1 MKDLTTID
9 ESDDLEKQLSEL
21 RKRLHDAISKKNT
34 LKSSIEDS
42 HEELRKENV
51 VNENIYEDLL
61 AEIEDLESSLNVPPE
76 NRTETSN
83 FSTKPKIK
91 KDIDAKSLYRKI
103 SRLCHPDKT
112 DDPEKHKLYVEA
124 NKAYEE
130 NDGEQLEYL
139 YSVLIE
145 QNEVKFEKRQKE
157 DLEKAIESLKKK
169 LKKELYEYEELTS
182 SLSYLIHKRYISDA
196 VTKQMQARHQYSE
209 LLFRKI
215 EFAARKKEELE
226 SKITENENNL

>member
-1 MKDLTTID
+1 MKDLSTID
-9 ESDDLEKQLSEL
+9 DSEDLEKQLAQL
-21 RKRLHDAISKKNT
+21 RKELHDTISKKET
-34 LKSSIEDS
+34 LERSMEESQ
-42 HEELRKENV
+42 EELRKENV
-51 VNENIYEDLL
+51 VNENFYEDLL
-61 AEIEDLESSLNVPPE
+61 SDIEGLEVSLNVPPE
-76 NRTETSN
+76 IRSDTSK
-83 FSTKPKIK
+83 SKTKPKIK
-91 KDIDAKSLYRKI
+91 KDIDAKALYRKI

-112 DDPEKHKLYVEA
+112 DDVEKHKLYVEA

-157 DLEKAIESLKKK
+157 DLERAIESLRKK
-169 LKKELYEYEELTS
+169 LKKEIKDYDELTS
-182 SLSYLIHKRYISDA
+182 SLGYIIHKRYTSDA

-215 EFAARKKEELE
+215 EQAARKKEELE